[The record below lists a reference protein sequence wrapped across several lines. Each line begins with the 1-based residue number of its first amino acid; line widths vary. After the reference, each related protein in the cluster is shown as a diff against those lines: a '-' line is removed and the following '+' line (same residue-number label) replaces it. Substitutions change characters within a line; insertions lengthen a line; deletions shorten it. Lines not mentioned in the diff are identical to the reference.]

1 MNYLQYP
8 KHNAKCDAYCKLMNV
23 DYLSRKTT
31 CRVLIAE
38 PLFIEE
44 IDILSAIIKEKDKA
58 LE

>member
-1 MNYLQYP
+1 
-8 KHNAKCDAYCKLMNV
+8 MNV